1 MNHFSQLLRSLILC
15 LAGLLALA
23 SAGPACAE
31 GKIYND
37 KLGAGDLIHV
47 FVYKN
52 PDLSADFRLQESG
65 NVTLPLI
72 GQIALGGKTITD
84 AEKAIASALVSGGF
98 LQAPQVSVSVVTP
111 RHKQAVVL
119 GNVTRPGPVD
129 LDFVNTRLSDVLA
142 AVGGI
147 TAAGSDEVVISGER
161 NGKPFRRVINVPVAL
176 SEESSDSDIV
186 IASGDVLYVQRAPV
200 FYAYG
205 EVQKP
210 GAYRLEY
217 NMTVQQSLVTAGGL
231 TKRAAEGRIRLQR
244 RRTDG
249 TVEQLT
255 PATTDKL
262 QPDDVIFVNE
272 SLF

>member
-1 MNHFSQLLRSLILC
+1 M
-15 LAGLLALA
+15 
-23 SAGPACAE
+23 
-31 GKIYND
+31 
-37 KLGAGDLIHV
+37 
-47 FVYKN
+47 
-52 PDLSADFRLQESG
+52 
-65 NVTLPLI
+65 
-72 GQIALGGKTITD
+72 
-84 AEKAIASALVSGGF
+84 
-98 LQAPQVSVSVVTP
+98 
-111 RHKQAVVL
+111 
-119 GNVTRPGPVD
+119 
-129 LDFVNTRLSDVLA
+129 
-142 AVGGI
+142 
-147 TAAGSDEVVISGER
+147 
-161 NGKPFRRVINVPVAL
+161 INVPVAL